1 MAISIEKEGQTVSDA
16 TISACEALGVARSEI
31 EVEVLDEGSKGVF
44 GIGSRNAKVR
54 VSLKNQNLSDKG
66 LKSKKALEDILGYLI
81 PTFQVGLRE
90 NQDRIRLEIRD
101 TNDKGLLIGRRG
113 EMIKSLEYLVGKIAG
128 KDCETGKEKRVSIDI
143 DGYKSKKDNKVTD
156 LIRETIHKVRKTK
169 KPISLGPLS
178 AADRRTAYLT
188 LKRERGVSYETKVEN
203 DEKTIIIT
211 PSSKG

>member
-1 MAISIEKEGQTVSDA
+1 
-16 TISACEALGVARSEI
+16 
-31 EVEVLDEGSKGVF
+31 
-44 GIGSRNAKVR
+44 
-54 VSLKNQNLSDKG
+54 
-66 LKSKKALEDILGYLI
+66 
-81 PTFQVGLRE
+81 
-90 NQDRIRLEIRD
+90 
-101 TNDKGLLIGRRG
+101 
-113 EMIKSLEYLVGKIAG
+113 
-128 KDCETGKEKRVSIDI
+128 
-143 DGYKSKKDNKVTD
+143 KVTD